1 MNEVL
6 LIYIYSIW
14 DNLSTLV
21 LILTL
26 LVVGTV
32 IVLIF
37 NAWIN
42 AEFDGNEKLTDE
54 HSFRLAR
61 KLKWWVVALV
71 LLHTLMPSK
80 NTFVL
85 MVAAPSVVQIA
96 NDVADSNRTKS
107 IVNILDNSINYLE
120 KKSEELR

>member
-6 LIYIYSIW
+6 LVYLWGIW

-32 IVLIF
+32 VVLMF
-37 NAWIN
+37 NAWIS
-42 AEFDGNEKLTDE
+42 AELDNHEKMADE
-54 HSFRLAR
+54 LSFILAR

-80 NTFVL
+80 NILVL
-85 MVAAPSVVQIA
+85 MVAAPTIVKVA
-96 NDVADSNRTKS
+96 HDVADSNRTQA
-107 IVNILDNSINYLE
+107 ILNILDNSISYLE
-120 KKSEELR
+120 KKSKELR

>member
-6 LIYIYSIW
+6 LVNIWGIW
-14 DNLSTLV
+14 DNLSMLV

-42 AEFDGNEKLTDE
+42 DEFDGNEKLTDE